1 MANLTIS
8 SLTEQIYQA
17 RDLIAAEPTGF
28 MQSVIVNGGS
38 EGVSIGGT
46 VNSLRT
52 GQPTL
57 NTSYTPAMTIPDGDA
72 QTLNNET
79 MTIDKVANV
88 QIPLTGEQQRQLDN
102 TAGGEYARLQMFAQA
117 FRKIR
122 NAIEADGG
130 IAIKNGSSRATGT
143 AGTSPFA
150 TNINPLADLR
160 KILTDNGAPLDSD
173 VSCVIDTTAGAGFRK
188 LTNLYKVNEAG
199 GPNLLRNGELGNIF
213 GFSIKESAGVAAHT
227 KGTLAS
233 SPTSAAAGF
242 ALGAT
247 SITLT
252 ASVGTGTILAGD
264 ALSIANDTGNVYIVK
279 TGVAD
284 ASTAATLVLNAPGL
298 QKATG
303 ASARALSLASNYT
316 GNLGFHKSAV
326 ELVMRPPSQ
335 PYGGDAAVDRMTMYD
350 EKSGMSFEIAL
361 YRGYGKVMF
370 DITCFYAWKVW
381 KPEFVAT
388 LLG

>member
-17 RDLIAAEPTGF
+17 RDLVAAEPTGF
-28 MQSVIVNGGS
+28 IQSVIVNGGS

-57 NTSYTPAMTIPDGDA
+57 NTSYTPAMAIPDGDA

-102 TAGGEYARLQMFAQA
+102 TTGGEYARLQMFAQA

-160 KILTDNGAPLDSD
+160 KILTDNGAPLDAY
-173 VSCVIDTTAGAGFRK
+173 V
-188 LTNLYKVNEAG
+188 
-199 GPNLLRNGELGNIF
+199 
-213 GFSIKESAGVAAHT
+213 
-227 KGTLAS
+227 
-233 SPTSAAAGF
+233 
-242 ALGAT
+242 
-247 SITLT
+247 
-252 ASVGTGTILAGD
+252 
-264 ALSIANDTGNVYIVK
+264 
-279 TGVAD
+279 
-284 ASTAATLVLNAPGL
+284 
-298 QKATG
+298 
-303 ASARALSLASNYT
+303 
-316 GNLGFHKSAV
+316 
-326 ELVMRPPSQ
+326 
-335 PYGGDAAVDRMTMYD
+335 
-350 EKSGMSFEIAL
+350 
-361 YRGYGKVMF
+361 
-370 DITCFYAWKVW
+370 
-381 KPEFVAT
+381 
-388 LLG
+388 